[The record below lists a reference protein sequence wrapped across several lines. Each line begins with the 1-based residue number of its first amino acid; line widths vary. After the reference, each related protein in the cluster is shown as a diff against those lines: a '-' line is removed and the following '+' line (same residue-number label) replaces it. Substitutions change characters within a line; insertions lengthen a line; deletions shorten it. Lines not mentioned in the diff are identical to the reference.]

1 MVVPFR
7 IVAWRRK
14 CVGLDMKKIIIRIEQ
29 DGETGAE
36 IGRKVQVGRG
46 NERRNYIPWYI
57 GALPAGARGI
67 MKLNEAGLE
76 GGSKE
81 MPYPR

>member
-36 IGRKVQVGRG
+36 IGREVQVGRG
-46 NERRNYIPWYI
+46 NERRNYIF
-57 GALPAGARGI
+57 RGTSV
-67 MKLNEAGLE
+67 LCQSVPE
-76 GGSKE
+76 GS
-81 MPYPR
+81 

>member
-46 NERRNYIPWYI
+46 NERRNYIF
-57 GALPAGARGI
+57 RGTSVFCQSVP
-67 MKLNEAGLE
+67 E
-76 GGSKE
+76 GS
-81 MPYPR
+81 